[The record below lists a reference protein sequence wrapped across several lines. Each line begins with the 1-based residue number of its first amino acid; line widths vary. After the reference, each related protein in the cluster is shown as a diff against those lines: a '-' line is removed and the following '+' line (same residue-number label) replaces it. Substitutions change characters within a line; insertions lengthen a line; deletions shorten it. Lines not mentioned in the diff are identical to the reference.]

1 MDEQKKD
8 PETKTP
14 ANELD
19 NPAEAG
25 KKAIDA
31 HNAINKQD
39 KSDEQKDKEEKEDAE
54 NWRNEG

>member
-1 MDEQKKD
+1 MSEQNKD
-8 PETKTP
+8 TEAKSPV
-14 ANELD
+14 NEIE

-39 KSDEQKDKEEKEDAE
+39 ETDEQKDKEEKEDAE
-54 NWRNEG
+54 KWRNEG